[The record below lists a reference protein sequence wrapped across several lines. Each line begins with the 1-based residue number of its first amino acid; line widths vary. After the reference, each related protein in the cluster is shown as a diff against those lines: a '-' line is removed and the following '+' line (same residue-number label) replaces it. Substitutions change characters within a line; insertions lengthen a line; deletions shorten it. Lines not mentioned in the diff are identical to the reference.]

1 MVSDRD
7 IIEVCAFDYLILH
20 GPAHDGMSLQLRKK
34 LARSKRLCVN
44 CRSCLF
50 NGGQLLM

>member
-7 IIEVCAFDYLILH
+7 IIECMRLGLLDFAW
-20 GPAHDGMSLQLRKK
+20 PAHDGMSLQLRKK

-50 NGGQLLM
+50 NDGQLLM